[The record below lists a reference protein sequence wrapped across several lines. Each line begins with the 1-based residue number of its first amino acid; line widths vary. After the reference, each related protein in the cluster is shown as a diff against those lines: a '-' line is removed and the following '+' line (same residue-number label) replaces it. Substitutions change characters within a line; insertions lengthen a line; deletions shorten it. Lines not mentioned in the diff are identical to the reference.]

1 MKKLVAVVMSAAV
14 LLLTVPVSV
23 SATSS
28 GTQVINKH
36 GSRTYMGAYSDWNKS
51 WDSDNFTDVTGED
64 IDSSE
69 NLVIKGGTVGD
80 VTISDNSSLT
90 ISGGDMS
97 DVESDAS
104 IRMTGGT
111 AGSLKSDDDINIS
124 GGTVEGDVESQDT
137 VTLSGELKVGG
148 GVTAQDMEVLASS
161 SSGYTTVSD
170 DISFEK
176 DMTLQG
182 TRYKIGGIDG
192 QSSGTLVLKNF
203 AGTLPAV
210 SEVEDISVESYST
223 AIAGGNLD
231 IDTLSIDSASV
242 FSTKSALTVNTIKG
256 PGTLK
261 FTAGNLTINTGV
273 YSTPVFAFNSAAASG
288 TAAFKARSGAVSV
301 GDMKTT
307 GYSFTK
313 SASDSGYDT
322 FILNGSA
329 GSTGSGISLD
339 TAFVDLPMGCTYYV
353 LAVTDASTPPA
364 QMSYNSSVAVVGKAA
379 AYYKNGKV
387 GWLYP
392 VTAVARGAV
401 TINIGGQK
409 MIVAVTSG
417 SMIVDTSSYTLSP
430 GKTYCIG
437 VKLNGTDRSNISV
450 YSENSCVSVQYKGRT
465 ANGIELYLVKAN
477 SDGTGYAVFSTAA
490 GGSVRTQI
498 NVVKGAVS
506 HGTGGRLI
514 AKA

>member
-1 MKKLVAVVMSAAV
+1 MKKLAAVVMSVAV
-14 LLLTVPVSV
+14 LLLSAPVSV

-36 GSRTYMGAYSDWNKS
+36 GSRTYMGTYSDWNKS
-51 WDSDNFTDVTGED
+51 WDSSNFTDVTGED
-64 IDSSE
+64 IDCSE
-69 NLVIKGGTVGD
+69 NLVIKAGTIED
-80 VTISDNSSLT
+80 VSISDNSSLT
-90 ISGGDMS
+90 INGGNMS
-97 DVESDAS
+97 DVESDGS
-104 IRMTGGT
+104 IRMTDGT
-111 AGSLKSDDDINIS
+111 ADSLKSDDDISIS
-124 GGTVEGDVESQDT
+124 GGTVEGDVESEDT
-137 VTLSGELKVGG
+137 VTLSGELKIGG
-148 GVTAQDMEVLASS
+148 SVTAQDMEVVASG
-161 SSGYTTVSD
+161 SSGYTTVSH
-170 DISFEK
+170 DISFEE

-182 TRYKIGGIDG
+182 TRYKIGAIDG

-203 AGTLPAV
+203 TGTLPSV
-210 SEVEDISVESYST
+210 SEVENISVESYST
-223 AIAGGNLD
+223 ATAGGNLD
-231 IDTLSIDSASV
+231 IDTLTIDSASV
-242 FSTKSALTVNTIKG
+242 FSTKSVLTVNTVKG

-261 FTAGNLTINTGV
+261 FTAGNLKIRSNV
-273 YSTPVFAFNSAAASG
+273 SDRPVFAFNSAVSDGTAVFKAKSG
-288 TAAFKARSGAVSV
+288 TVSV
-301 GDMKTT
+301 GDVTVHGCSLT
-307 GYSFTK
+307 RD
-313 SASDSGYDT
+313 SDRESDYDT
-322 FILNGSA
+322 FILHGS
-329 GSTGSGISLD
+329 SDSGISLD
-339 TAFVDLPMGCTYYV
+339 TAFVNLPMGCTYYV
-353 LAVTDASTPPA
+353 LAVTDASIPPI

-379 AYYKNGKV
+379 AYYKNGRA

-417 SMIVDTSSYTLSP
+417 SMIVDTSSYTMSP

-490 GGSVRTQI
+490 GGYVRTQI

-506 HGTGGRLI
+506 HGIGGRLI

>member
-1 MKKLVAVVMSAAV
+1 MKKLVAVVMSVAV

-23 SATSS
+23 GATSS
-28 GTQVINKH
+28 NTKIINKH
-36 GSRTYMGAYSDWNKS
+36 GSKTYMGTYSDWNKS
-51 WDSDNFTDVTGED
+51 WDSDNFTDVTDDD
-64 IDSSE
+64 IDCSDT
-69 NLVIKGGTVGD
+69 LIIKGGTVGD
-80 VTISDNSSLT
+80 VTVSDNSSLT
-90 ISGGDMS
+90 ISGGTVS
-97 DVESDAS
+97 DVVSDGS
-104 IRMTGGT
+104 IRMTDGT
-111 AGSLKSDDDINIS
+111 VNSLKSDDDISIS
-124 GGTVEGDVESQDT
+124 GGTVKNDVEADDT

-148 GVTAQDMEVLASS
+148 SVTAQNVEVVASS

-170 DISFEK
+170 DISFEE

-192 QSSGTLVLKNF
+192 QSVGTLVLKNF
-203 AGTLPAV
+203 TGTLPAV

-223 AIAGGNLD
+223 VTAGGNLD
-231 IDTLSIDSASV
+231 IDTLTIDSGSV
-242 FSTKSALTVNTIKG
+242 FSTKSSLTVNTIKG

-261 FTAGNLTINTGV
+261 FTAGNLKIKSNVSGH
-273 YSTPVFAFNSAAASG
+273 PVFAFNSAVSDGTAVFKAKSG
-288 TAAFKARSGAVSV
+288 TVSV
-301 GDMKTT
+301 GDVTLYGCSLT
-307 GYSFTK
+307 RD
-313 SASDSGYDT
+313 SDRESDYDT
-322 FILNGSA
+322 FVLHGS
-329 GSTGSGISLD
+329 SGSGISLD
-339 TAFVDLPMGCTYYV
+339 TAFVNLPMGCTYYV
-353 LAVTDASTPPA
+353 LAVTDASIPPM

-379 AYYKNGKV
+379 AYYKNGRF

-450 YSENSCVSVQYKGRT
+450 YSENSCVSVQYKGRA
-465 ANGIELYLVKAN
+465 ANGVELYLVKAN

-490 GGSVRTQI
+490 GGYVRTQI